1 MMGRGSCA
9 RKAHCR
15 LANVLKSVGRQPM
28 PRWRPLSL
36 PENILAKTISRRFSS
51 TDMNGGF
58 VDQLLVNLK
67 QQLLVWLSRLGTP
80 DLIVQIAS
88 VLINIAAVLGVF
100 LTLFALVSVMER
112 KILARIQNR
121 YGPNRVGPFGL
132 LQPVADG
139 IKMLIKEDIVP
150 ARADKL
156 VHFVAPVLI
165 AAAAIITLGVIPYG
179 RNMTPFAID
188 GGILFFF
195 AVGST
200 TELGVF
206 MAGWGSNNKFSMLG
220 AMRAIAQMVSYELP
234 LILTTLPVVMVV
246 GSLTPDAIVNAQ
258 SGYTFGIVPH
268 WFVTKPWGATAF
280 MLFFISG
287 LVESNRT
294 PFDVPEGESEIVA
307 GHMTEYSGF
316 KYANFFM
323 AEYFGMFAVSGLAV
337 TLFLGGWHA
346 PLGVLQFIP
355 SYLWFFIKLGML
367 IFVFIWI
374 RGTLPRARVDQVM
387 NFAWKFMLPMAF
399 TCILAAAVWHYAGR
413 GLRGWFV
420 SLAVVAIVYF
430 VLAQLL
436 DTKKKFAQRTYRF
449 AE

>member
-1 MMGRGSCA
+1 M
-9 RKAHCR
+9 
-15 LANVLKSVGRQPM
+15 
-28 PRWRPLSL
+28 
-36 PENILAKTISRRFSS
+36 
-51 TDMNGGF
+51 
-58 VDQLLVNLK
+58 DQIFVNLK
-67 QQLLVWLSRLGTP
+67 QQLLAWLTHLGAP
-80 DLIVQIAS
+80 ELVIQIAS
-88 VLINIAAVLGVF
+88 VLINIAGVLGVF
-100 LTLFALVSVMER
+100 LTLFALVSVLER
-112 KILARIQNR
+112 KILGRIQNR

-132 LQPVADG
+132 FQPVADG

-156 VHFVAPVLI
+156 VHFAAPILI

-179 RNMTPFAID
+179 RNMTPFMID

-246 GSLTPDAIVNAQ
+246 GSLTPDAIVDAQ
-258 SGYTFGIVPH
+258 SGYTFGVIPH
-268 WFVTKPWGATAF
+268 WFVTKPWGAAAF
-280 MLFFISG
+280 LLFFISG

-323 AEYFGMFAVSGLAV
+323 AEYFGMFAVSGLSV

-346 PLGVLQFIP
+346 PIGLLEFVP
-355 SYLWFFIKLGML
+355 SYIWFFAKLSAL
-367 IFVFIWI
+367 IFVFIWV
-374 RGTLPRARVDQVM
+374 RGTLPRTRVDQVM

-399 TCILAAAVWHYAGR
+399 TCIIAAAVWFYAGH
-413 GLRGWFV
+413 GIRGWLA
-420 SLAVVAIVYF
+420 SLAVVAGVY
-430 VLAQLL
+430 LLLSQLL

>member
-1 MMGRGSCA
+1 MRGFIDQIFVNA
-9 RKAHCR
+9 K
-15 LANVLKSVGRQPM
+15 QQI
-28 PRWRPLSL
+28 LSL
-36 PENILAKTISRRFSS
+36 VAGAPDWLGQIVSSLLNITA
-51 TDMNGGF
+51 
-58 VDQLLVNLK
+58 LLV
-67 QQLLVWLSRLGTP
+67 
-80 DLIVQIAS
+80 
-88 VLINIAAVLGVF
+88 VF
-100 LTLFALVSVMER
+100 LTLFALASVWER

-121 YGPNRVGPFGL
+121 LGPNRVGPFGL
-132 LQPVADG
+132 LQPAADG

-150 ARADKL
+150 ARADKV
-156 VHFVAPVLI
+156 VHFLAPILI
-165 AAAAIITLGVIPYG
+165 AATAVLALGVIPYG

-200 TELGVF
+200 TEVSVF

-234 LILTTLPVVMVV
+234 LIITVLPVVMVV
-246 GSLTPDAIVNAQ
+246 GSLTPDAIVAAQ
-258 SGYTFGIVPH
+258 GGYSFGVLPH
-268 WFVTKPWGATAF
+268 WFVFTPWGAVAF
-280 MLFFISG
+280 ILFFVSG

-316 KYANFFM
+316 KYATFFL
-323 AEYFGMFAVSGLAV
+323 AEYFGMFAVSGMAI

-346 PLGVLQFIP
+346 PLPFLEFVP
-355 SYLWFFIKLGML
+355 SYAWFFAKLGVL

-374 RGTLPRARVDQVM
+374 RGTLPRIRVDQVM

-399 TCILAAAVWHYAGR
+399 ACVIAAALWHYQGRRWAGALWSLGWLVLVYMALTRFLDAGR
-413 GLRGWFV
+413 
-420 SLAVVAIVYF
+420 
-430 VLAQLL
+430 
-436 DTKKKFAQRTYRF
+436 KFAPRTYRY